1 LLHADQKISALGEQ
15 LGTLMA
21 HRLERDK
28 GRMNLVSAALSALNP
43 EATLARGFSITRNV
57 EGKVITSS
65 GQVKQ
70 GESIRTQLA
79 EGELDAVV
87 KRLES

>member
-1 LLHADQKISALGEQ
+1 LLHAGQKISTLGEQ

-43 EATLARGFSITRNV
+43 EATLARGFSITRNA
-57 EGKVITSS
+57 EGKVITSAS
-65 GQVKQ
+65 SLKKGDLLRTTLADGQV
-70 GESIRTQLA
+70 ES
-79 EGELDAVV
+79 EVM
-87 KRLES
+87 